1 MEFAMICAC
10 AGFSAACLS
19 LAAMKLRERNMLLR
33 AGGLRSEGCLQA
45 RIVAA
50 LSREVASRR
59 SRFKICAVFALIA
72 AIWSVLVLPG
82 PRWLTA
88 VLGACLGAVTPL
100 ILSRAASRRR
110 TLAIE
115 IALPGALDWL
125 ALSVEAGEGFS
136 QALVRIAGGLKHGPL
151 KEDMQQLCAEMRIG
165 VPRADALSAMAAR
178 SGSADLSAVVSL
190 LVQAD
195 ALGTGV
201 GPVLR
206 VFSRRLRARRLARA
220 ERRGAVAA
228 QKALLPLAFCIMPA
242 TFVVVFGPLVA
253 RLATGGIEAFF

>member
-1 MEFAMICAC
+1 MLNLRQRKIILAAC
-10 AGFSAACLS
+10 GVRTEASLLARIAAALSKAAGSRNLMVKFSAASALVS
-19 LAAMKLRERNMLLR
+19 ALWFLL
-33 AGGLRSEGCLQA
+33 
-45 RIVAA
+45 I
-50 LSREVASRR
+50 
-59 SRFKICAVFALIA
+59 
-72 AIWSVLVLPG
+72 LPG
-82 PRWLTA
+82 PRWMA
-88 VLGACLGAVTPL
+88 AALGAALGAAAPRAFA
-100 ILSRAASRRR
+100 RAASRRR

-136 QALVRIAGGLKHGPL
+136 QALFRIAGGLKSGPL
-151 KEDMQQLCAEMRIG
+151 KDEMQRLCAEMRMG
-165 VPRADALSAMAAR
+165 VPRAAALSGMASR

-206 VFSRRLRARRLARA
+206 VFSNRLRARRLSRA
-220 ERRGAVAA
+220 ERRGAAAA
-228 QKALLPLAFCIMPA
+228 QKALLPLALCIMPA

-253 RLATGGIEAFF
+253 RFAGGGIEAFF